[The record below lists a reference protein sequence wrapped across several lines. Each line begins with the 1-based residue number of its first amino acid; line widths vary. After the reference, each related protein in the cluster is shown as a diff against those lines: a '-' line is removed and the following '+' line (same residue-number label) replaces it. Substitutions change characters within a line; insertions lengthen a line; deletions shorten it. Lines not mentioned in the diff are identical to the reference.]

1 MLHGLAAMRMIK
13 YLYAKLLY
21 LFGLASNNP
30 KLAEAVWSQVQVT
43 VNAVHFENYRKS
55 DNLKFMKK
63 N

>member
-43 VNAVHFENYRKS
+43 VNAVHLENYRKS